1 MSRVKRAKTAARQ
14 GQVIS
19 DDPKQVRMTNLRRWK
34 VASQSVLGL
43 WYLVILGSAGFVC
56 TCQHYVR
63 L

>member
-34 VASQSVLGL
+34 VASQSVPGL
-43 WYLVILGSAGFVC
+43 WYTNNEKFMLKLSLIS
-56 TCQHYVR
+56 
-63 L
+63 